1 MNILE
6 TDYLVI
12 GSGIAGLSLAL
23 HVADHGHVL
32 LITKEKLES
41 TNTFF
46 AQGGIASVTYQPD
59 NFEKHIRDTISAG
72 SGLNREDVVNMVV
85 HEAPK
90 AINNLVQWGIEFDKN
105 SNGQYQLGR
114 EGGHTE
120 NRIFHHKDNTGFEIQ
135 KTLEKKVKDHPCIEV
150 LENYFAVDI
159 LTQHHMGCKVK
170 RSHTDIECYGAYAMD
185 AGSNNIKT
193 ILSKFTVIATGGSG
207 NVYQTTTNPPV
218 ATGDGI
224 AMVYRAKG
232 IIEHME
238 FIQFHP
244 TSLYNPG
251 ERPSFLITEALR
263 GTGGILKTR
272 SGHEFMDAY
281 DPMKSLAPRDIV
293 ARAIDSEMKKHGDDY
308 VFLDCTRVDAHKLKH
323 QFPNIFNKCL
333 SLNINITKDMIPVV
347 PAAHYQCGGI
357 CVDKNGESSIHNLYT
372 AGEVSSTGLH
382 GANRLASNSLLEG
395 VVYAKKIA
403 RHTIPKLQ
411 KVQLNREIPVW
422 KTHGTSHPKEW
433 IMIEHNRKEIQ
444 QIMSNYVGIVR
455 SDERLE
461 RAINRL
467 EIIYKETEKLYNN
480 AILSRSL
487 CELRN
492 LINVS
497 YLIIKMAIAR
507 KENIGLHYNIDN
519 TSTSHD

>member
-1 MNILE
+1 MNVLE

-12 GSGIAGLSLAL
+12 GSGIAGLSFAL
-23 HVADHGHVL
+23 RAAEQGNVL
-32 LITKEKLES
+32 LITKENLET

-72 SGLNREDVVNMVV
+72 SGLNRKDVVEMVV
-85 HEAPK
+85 REAPE
-90 AINNLVQWGIEFDKN
+90 AIGDLIRWGIDFDKN
-105 SNGQYQLGR
+105 INGEYQLGR

-120 NRIFHHKDNTGFEIQ
+120 NRIFHHKDNTGYEIQ
-135 KTLEKKVKDHPCIEV
+135 KTLENKVKEHHNIKV
-150 LENYFAVDI
+150 LENIFAVDI
-159 LTQHHMGCKVK
+159 LTQHHLGRKVK
-170 RSHTDIECYGAYAMD
+170 RSHADIECYGAYAMD
-185 AGSNNIKT
+185 TETNDIKT

-207 NVYQTTTNPPV
+207 NVYQTTTNPQV

-224 AMVYRAKG
+224 AMLYRAKG

-263 GTGGILKTR
+263 GAGGILKTR
-272 SGHEFMDAY
+272 NGHEFMDKY
-281 DPMKSLAPRDIV
+281 NPMKSLAPRDVV

-308 VFLDCTRVDAHKLKH
+308 VFLDCTRIDAHKLKH
-323 QFPNIFNKCL
+323 QFPNIYNKCL

-357 CVDKNGESSIHNLYT
+357 RVDKNGESSIHNLYA

-403 RHTIPKLQ
+403 QHTIPKLN

-422 KTHGTSHPKEW
+422 RIHGTSHPKEW

-444 QIMSNYVGIVR
+444 QMMSNYVGIVR

-467 EIIYKETEKLYNN
+467 EIIYKETEKLYNSSL
-480 AILSRSL
+480 LSRSL

-507 KENIGLHYNIDN
+507 NENIGLHYNIDN
-519 TSTSHD
+519 EER